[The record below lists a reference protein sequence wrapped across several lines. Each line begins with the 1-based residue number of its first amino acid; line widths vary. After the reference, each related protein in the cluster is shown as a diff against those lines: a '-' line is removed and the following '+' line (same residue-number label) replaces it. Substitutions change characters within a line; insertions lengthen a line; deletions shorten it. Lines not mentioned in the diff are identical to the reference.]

1 MRLTPFTLWSITAG
15 LGIGSLYAALRTT
28 TPPHPEGS
36 VESKA
41 LSTGREYVLAHRG
54 RPGAPVVIALHG
66 AGETVD
72 DFRALSG
79 YRLEQLAR
87 EHAFT
92 LAYGVGIGRTFNDSR
107 NPLPYKARKR
117 RADDVAYLEEIVTD
131 LRPQQGSTL
140 LGIGYSNGA
149 HLLLRAAT
157 DAPGLF
163 DGIAISGASL
173 AKGSPPP
180 TQAVSMVQL
189 AGTRDLLSP
198 VEGGS
203 PRLLSR
209 LLGPTVQAETT
220 AKTIADVAKADLVE
234 HRSIPGRCPIDLTH
248 WAGSH
253 HHVWFY
259 RAHGAGH
266 TFPVPNAA
274 RARLYGRQPDL
285 DFPHVSLFHLG
296 ALADSTSRC
305 EGDSKSDSIAQPQ
318 PAPDAS
324 DTS

>member
-1 MRLTPFTLWSITAG
+1 MRLAPSTLWSITAG
-15 LGIGSLYAALRTT
+15 LGIGFLYSVLHTT
-28 TPPHPEGS
+28 TPPRPEGS
-36 VESKA
+36 MESKA

-79 YRLEQLAR
+79 YRLEHLAR

-117 RADDVAYLEEIVTD
+117 RADDVAYLEHIVTD
-131 LRPQQGSTL
+131 LGPQQGGTV

-149 HLLLRAAT
+149 HVLLRAIT
-157 DAPGLF
+157 ETPGLF

-173 AKGSPPP
+173 AEGSPPP
-180 TQAVSMVQL
+180 TEAISMVQIS
-189 AGTRDLLSP
+189 GTRDLLSP
-198 VEGGS
+198 VGGGS
-203 PRLLSR
+203 PRFLSR
-209 LLGPTVQAETT
+209 LLGPTVPAETT
-220 AKTIADVAKADLVE
+220 ARTIAEVADAGLVE
-234 HRSIPGRCPIDLTH
+234 HHSIPGRCPIDVTH
-248 WAGSH
+248 WAGSR
-253 HHVWFY
+253 HHVWLY
-259 RAHGAGH
+259 LAHGAGH

-285 DFPHVSLFHLG
+285 DFPHVSLTHLG
-296 ALADSTSRC
+296 AIPCGGSPSPTSRGS
-305 EGDSKSDSIAQPQ
+305 E
-318 PAPDAS
+318 
-324 DTS
+324 

>member
-1 MRLTPFTLWSITAG
+1 MRIAPSMLWSITAG
-15 LGIGSLYAALRTT
+15 LGIGFLYSVLRTT
-28 TPPHPEGS
+28 TPPQP
-36 VESKA
+36 VENVQVKE
-41 LSTGREYVLAHRG
+41 LSMDREYVLAHRG

-79 YRLEQLAR
+79 YRLEHLAR

-92 LAYGVGIGRTFNDSR
+92 LAYAVGIGRTFNDSR

-117 RADDVAYLEEIVTD
+117 QADDVGYLKHIITD
-131 LRPQQGSTL
+131 IHPQQGSTI

-149 HLLLRAAT
+149 HLLLRAVSE
-157 DAPGLF
+157 APGLL

-173 AKGSPPP
+173 AEGSPPP
-180 TQAVSMVQL
+180 TEAVSMVQL
-189 AGTRDLLSP
+189 SGTRDMLSP

-203 PRLLSR
+203 PRFLSR
-209 LLGPTVQAETT
+209 LLGATVPAETT
-220 AKTIADVAKADLVE
+220 ARTIADVADAALVE
-234 HRSIPGRCPIDLTH
+234 HHTIPGPCPIDVTH
-248 WAGSH
+248 WAGSR

-266 TFPVPNAA
+266 TFPVPNAT

-285 DFPHVSLFHLG
+285 DFPQVSLAHLG
-296 ALADSTSRC
+296 AIPC
-305 EGDSKSDSIAQPQ
+305 GKSPFPRLRESE
-318 PAPDAS
+318 
-324 DTS
+324 